1 MAPASRFEAGPA
13 TELHAPATDEDTRLH
28 ADVAMT
34 RILRIARRL
43 CEVDAVFV
51 YLPGGH
57 GTRDLHR
64 EGCNDSLAALAHAIA
79 RACVATGS
87 FLWSPG
93 TGSSH
98 RGLPDE
104 ARLAGTG
111 VTLLAGFQMRD
122 NEGRVVGSICL
133 ADGRRH
139 CLSRQDLD
147 AVEDVAQLVLRELQQ
162 VAAERIATS
171 FWETLTES
179 IEILPDGFALFDA
192 DDRLLICNEQYRRV
206 YPELAHAIRP
216 GQHFEE
222 ILREGLRCGQ
232 FPQARGREKDWLV
245 ERLAAHRTSAEAI
258 EQLLPDGRWIRVLEK
273 KLPNGGTVGFRVDIT
288 ALKQRQAELYDLAHR
303 DELTGAMSRRAILS
317 AARHLAEQ
325 PDIVAAGLGVI
336 LLDLDHFKQVNDCH
350 GHLAGD
356 TVLREFAGR
365 ARRLLRE
372 DDHFGR
378 LGGEEFL
385 VVMPHAD
392 AAAVMAMA
400 ERLRLALTEAP
411 VLFGGTAITA
421 TVSGGVTAVVRAED
435 IDDTFNRADQHLY
448 AAKQAGRN
456 RIAGD
461 RRQSP

>member
-1 MAPASRFEAGPA
+1 M
-13 TELHAPATDEDTRLH
+13 
-28 ADVAMT
+28 
-34 RILRIARRL
+34 

-57 GTRDLHR
+57 GTRDLHQD
-64 EGCNDSLAALAHAIA
+64 GCAPPLADLACAIA
-79 RACVATGS
+79 QASAAAGS

-93 TGSSH
+93 TSSPH
-98 RGLPDE
+98 RGLPEE

-111 VTLLAGFQMRD
+111 VTLLAGFQMQD
-122 NEGRVVGSICL
+122 NEGRAVGSICL
-133 ADGRRH
+133 ADSRRH
-139 CLSRQDLD
+139 CLSRRDLD

-162 VAAERIATS
+162 VAAERVATS

-232 FPQARGREKDWLV
+232 FPQARGREEDWLV
-245 ERLAAHRTSAEAI
+245 ERLAAHRTSTEAI

-317 AARHLAEQ
+317 AARHLAAQ

-356 TVLREFAGR
+356 TVLREFAER
-365 ARRLLRE
+365 ARALLRE

-392 AAAVMAMA
+392 AGAVMAMA
-400 ERLRLALTEAP
+400 ERLRLALTEEP

-435 IDDTFNRADQHLY
+435 IDDTFNRADQYLY

-461 RRQSP
+461 PRQLP